1 MTNTRYLFG
10 HPCVW
15 ITSCYTSLSVW
26 VTSRFTSFSV
36 WITSCFHIA
45 KNRSMGG
52 GQEMPMT
59 AVVKL
64 NPPCMA
70 FDDIVRVWFYRHW
83 WTTCSEHMR
92 LLVSVLLSLRLM
104 DLTRWVVSAQLLI
117 SDLFLFFL
125 LCLSVVRGTKPCR
138 YHTLKYKPIRILK
151 KKFTKYLYS
160 HWVGL
165 ISQTQISEICSRV
178 QSLKWFSMFV
188 LVDEEISFEQFAA
201 TGLSHTAG
209 YDFTSIKRRRGAS

>member
-1 MTNTRYLFG
+1 MSMLLWKTPMTNTRYLFG

-15 ITSCYTSLSVW
+15 ITC
-26 VTSRFTSFSV
+26 
-36 WITSCFHIA
+36 CFHIA
-45 KNRSMGG
+45 KNLSMCGW
-52 GQEMPMT
+52 QEMPMT

-64 NPPCMA
+64 NPPLMA
-70 FDDIVRVWFYRHW
+70 FDDIVRVWFCRRW

-104 DLTRWVVSAQLLI
+104 GLTRWVVSAQLLL

-125 LCLSVVRGTKPCR
+125 LCMSVVGDTKPCR
-138 YHTLKYKPIRILK
+138 YHTLKYKPIRIFK

-165 ISQTQISEICSRV
+165 ISQTQISEIFSRA
-178 QSLKWFSMFV
+178 QSSKWFSMFV
-188 LVDEEISFEQFAA
+188 LVDEEISFEQLQQL
-201 TGLSHTAG
+201 GCLTAG
-209 YDFTSIKRRRGAS
+209 NDFTSVKRRRGAS